1 MSSEDKQIEE
11 LLLKYR
17 VSGPPMEIKGR
28 VFSSGRRATLRWKVV
43 GWAAAAAVVVLLV
56 SIGLQWATVRMER
69 QMGGMLEPG
78 QIWSAEAE
86 ELAQMMDGE
95 GAGRRYLALR
105 LAVGYGTSQPET
117 FSLKSNL
124 HTGEI

>member
-1 MSSEDKQIEE
+1 MG
-11 LLLKYR
+11 L
-17 VSGPPMEIKGR
+17 KGR
-28 VFSSGRRATLRWKVV
+28 VLSSGQRVTLRWKIV
-43 GWAAAAAVVVLLV
+43 GWAAAAAVLLV
-56 SIGLQWATVRMER
+56 SIGLHWATVRMER

-86 ELAQMMDGE
+86 DLAQMMDGE

-105 LAVGYGTSQPET
+105 LAVGYGAAQPET

>member
-1 MSSEDKQIEE
+1 MSSEDKQIEN

-17 VSGPPMEIKGR
+17 VSGPPMELKGR
-28 VFSSGRRATLRWKVV
+28 VFPSGRRVTLRWKVV
-43 GWAAAAAVVVLLV
+43 GWAAAAAVLVV
-56 SIGLQWATVRMER
+56 STGLHWATVRMER

-95 GAGRRYLALR
+95 EAGRRYLALR
-105 LAVGYGTSQPET
+105 LAVGYGAGQPET

>member
-1 MSSEDKQIEE
+1 MSSEDRQIEE

-17 VSGPPMEIKGR
+17 VSGPPMELKGR
-28 VFSSGRRATLRWKVV
+28 VLSSGQRVTLRWKIV
-43 GWAAAAAVVVLLV
+43 GWAAAAAVLVV
-56 SIGLQWATVRMER
+56 STGLHWATVRMER

-105 LAVGYGTSQPET
+105 LAVGHGTAQPET
-117 FSLKSNL
+117 ISLKSNP